1 MTYTIGLESGH
12 TAHPELD
19 PLYRQHYAEMQ
30 DRLASQGIP
39 IGPYAPRLDEYFK
52 GMDAG
57 YILTFVVRFDGAPVG
72 YANIYLTSDMH
83 NSQPISSEDT
93 IFVTKAHR
101 NGIGRRLTK
110 FIIEELR
117 SRGVLR
123 AWATATTD
131 PRVVLMLERM
141 GWRRAA
147 TVMVYNFEDPK
158 NAPKKDASSDPGTS
172 A

>member
-1 MTYTIGLESGH
+1 MPYSITLETFTPTYAELE
-12 TAHPELD
+12 
-19 PLYRQHYAEMQ
+19 PLYREHYAEMQ
-30 DRLASQGIP
+30 ARLAGEGVQ
-39 IGPYAPRLDEYFK
+39 IGPYNPRLDEYRK
-52 GMDAG
+52 AG
-57 YILTFVVRFDGAPVG
+57 DGGWLLTFVVRDEGKAIG
-72 YANIYLTSDMH
+72 YANIYLTQDMH

-117 SRGVLR
+117 GRGVLR
-123 AWATATTD
+123 AWATTATD
-131 PRVVLMLERM
+131 PRVALMLERM

-158 NAPKKDASSDPGTS
+158 NAPKKDASSDAGP